1 MSHAFL
7 WILIAVLGT
16 GAGITRAESPTHGSP
31 DGQGSLWNTRL
42 SSHRTFLKTAFRST
56 IESAVRKPIT
66 TYLLGRAMARRRGA
80 ALLEDNFPVRVPLA
94 LTLSAPPRPGS
105 PAFEAH
111 LDKLGISKPIHG
123 ELSYHLGGPA
133 FFSAFEK
140 ELAAARQSVDVQVF
154 IFDNDDVGTRCANL
168 LRARAEEIP
177 VRVLLDDLGSTFA
190 HGRIPSSGLP
200 AGFVQPPDIGSYM
213 LRDNSK
219 LALRETL
226 NPWLVTD
233 HTKLHIFDSKTAFLG
248 GMNIGR
254 ESRHE
259 WHDLMVSVRGPVLAA
274 LTRDFERT
282 WHRAGPGGD
291 IALFKREAPLEVGD
305 GPGVPLRILR
315 TDATEQRSDIL
326 LAMSQAIRGATQ
338 RIWIEMPYFSADIIE
353 NELEAAAARGVDVRV
368 ILPALANHGIMSAGN
383 FVTARHLLQ
392 AGAKVYHYPGMTHLK
407 AMICDGWA
415 TLGSANLDT
424 ISLRINRELNISFC
438 DPGLVD
444 ELAKLVF
451 EADFQASRLLTPGET
466 HLKFAPLIESIADQL

>member
-1 MSHAFL
+1 
-7 WILIAVLGT
+7 
-16 GAGITRAESPTHGSP
+16 
-31 DGQGSLWNTRL
+31 
-42 SSHRTFLKTAFRST
+42 
-56 IESAVRKPIT
+56 
-66 TYLLGRAMARRRGA
+66 
-80 ALLEDNFPVRVPLA
+80 
-94 LTLSAPPRPGS
+94 
-105 PAFEAH
+105 
-111 LDKLGISKPIHG
+111 
-123 ELSYHLGGPA
+123 
-133 FFSAFEK
+133 
-140 ELAAARQSVDVQVF
+140 
-154 IFDNDDVGTRCANL
+154 
-168 LRARAEEIP
+168 
-177 VRVLLDDLGSTFA
+177 
-190 HGRIPSSGLP
+190 
-200 AGFVQPPDIGSYM
+200 M

-233 HTKLHIFDSKTAFLG
+233 HTKLHIFDSKTAFIG

-368 ILPALANHGIMSAGN
+368 ILPALANHGIMNAGN

-424 ISLRINRELNISFC
+424 ISLRINRELNVSFC
-438 DPGLVD
+438 DPELVD

-451 EADFQASRLLTPGET
+451 EADFQVSRLLTPGET
-466 HLKFAPLIESIADQL
+466 NLNFAPLIESIADQL